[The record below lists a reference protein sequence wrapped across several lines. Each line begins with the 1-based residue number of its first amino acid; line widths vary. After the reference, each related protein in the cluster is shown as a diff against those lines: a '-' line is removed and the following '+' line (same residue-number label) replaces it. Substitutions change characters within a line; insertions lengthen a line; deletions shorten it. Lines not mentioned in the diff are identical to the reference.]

1 MKSTNE
7 KRIARTER
15 LKSIRLLLGFT
26 QKQFAER
33 LEMSREG
40 YQKLERGEN
49 NISLD
54 VLEKLKTVYGVSADY
69 LLYGEFQ
76 DEEKMWHM
84 LKNCSETTKLE
95 MLIRLIGYFT
105 ALGNPSFSGGGFDFE
120 KLLREMSTWSRQ

>member
-26 QKQFAER
+26 QKQFAEK
-33 LEMSREG
+33 LGMSREG

-76 DEEKMWHM
+76 DEEKMWYM

-105 ALGNPSFSGGGFDFE
+105 LSGKPSFSEREFDFE
-120 KLLREMSTWSRQ
+120 KIFKEISTWNGQ

>member
-1 MKSTNE
+1 M
-7 KRIARTER
+7 
-15 LKSIRLLLGFT
+15 KSIRLLSGTT

-33 LEMSREG
+33 LGMSREG

-49 NISLD
+49 NISLE
-54 VLEKLKTVYGVSADY
+54 VLEKLKTIYGVSADY

-76 DEEKMWHM
+76 DEEKMWYM

-105 ALGNPSFSGGGFDFE
+105 TSRNSSFPEKEFDFE
-120 KLLREMSTWSRQ
+120 KLFKEMETWDGQ

>member
-1 MKSTNE
+1 MKNTNE

-33 LEMSREG
+33 LGMSREG

-76 DEEKMWHM
+76 DEEKMWYM

-105 ALGNPSFSGGGFDFE
+105 SSGSSSFSEKEFDFE
-120 KLLREMSTWSRQ
+120 KLFKEISTWNGQ

>member
-7 KRIARTER
+7 KKIARTER

-33 LEMSREG
+33 LGMSREG

-54 VLEKLKTVYGVSADY
+54 VLEKLKTIYGVSADY

-76 DEEKMWHM
+76 EEEKMWYM
-84 LKNCSETTKLE
+84 LKNCSEITKLE
-95 MLIRLIGYFT
+95 ILIRLIGYFT
-105 ALGNPSFSGGGFDFE
+105 ASETPSFSEKEFDFE
-120 KLLREMSTWSRQ
+120 KFFKEMSTWRKQ

>member
-1 MKSTNE
+1 MKNTNE
-7 KRIARTER
+7 KRTARTER

-33 LEMSREG
+33 LGMSREG

-69 LLYGEFQ
+69 LLYGEIQ
-76 DEEKMWHM
+76 DEEKMWYM

-105 ALGNPSFSGGGFDFE
+105 SSGNPSFSEREFDFE
-120 KLLREMSTWSRQ
+120 KLFKEISIWNGQ